1 MDVLDNINNLLDN
14 QTVTIVVSLILAL
27 YSALAAPALPNSVI
41 LFFDTIPGKV
51 LLLFLIGFTASR
63 NIQVSLMIAVA
74 FVITLHIANKRVT
87 EQYINFLTRENFIST
102 NQYTEE
108 ADSPEENEDAPEE
121 DGPEE
126 DGPEEDGP
134 EEQSDAPE
142 EAVDLLGE
150 GFKGAIRKGIERFNS
165 ENQPEEV
172 NISDGEED
180 VNVDERF
187 NSENQPEEVDVDE
200 KFNDDVDIEEFDNY
214 TESFYSNIEQ
224 WKQDGVK
231 PAYNLSGNSK
241 NNFAPVKY

>member
-1 MDVLDNINNLLDN
+1 MDVLDNINNMLDN

-87 EQYINFLTRENFIST
+87 EQYMNFLTRENFIST

-108 ADSPEENEDAPEE
+108 ADRPEENDDAPEENE
-121 DGPEE
+121 
-126 DGPEEDGP
+126 
-134 EEQSDAPE
+134 DAPE

-187 NSENQPEEVDVDE
+187 ESPPEEDDVDE
-200 KFNDDVDIEEFDNY
+200 KFNDDIDIEEFDNY